1 MKKKISKLLSK
12 DGLFKI
18 FTIIVVVFIALIC
31 LIPFLHIAAVSFSN
45 KTPVIK
51 GEIFLLP
58 KQIDLSA
65 YKAVFNNKSLMDS
78 MWFTI
83 FLTVVSTLFS
93 LTMTVLCAY
102 PLSRP
107 GLKLKSPILIMI
119 LFTMYF
125 SGGMIP
131 GYLNIKSLGLLD
143 KFWVLVLPG
152 VLSTYNMILTLSG
165 KKSPTSKVVG

>member
-1 MKKKISKLLSK
+1 MKKKISKLLSQ

-93 LTMTVLCAY
+93 LTRTGWMRLAMNCRQMKME
-102 PLSRP
+102 S
-107 GLKLKSPILIMI
+107 II
-119 LFTMYF
+119 
-125 SGGMIP
+125 
-131 GYLNIKSLGLLD
+131 
-143 KFWVLVLPG
+143 
-152 VLSTYNMILTLSG
+152 
-165 KKSPTSKVVG
+165 